1 MVSCFA
7 DFAITEPEN
16 HLSAI
21 LTFTVLSNLSIQ
33 WELVN
38 NMPLAESIT
47 TAEELYKEWF
57 NF

>member
-21 LTFTVLSNLSIQ
+21 LTFTKLSNLSIQ

-47 TAEELYKEWF
+47 TAEELY
-57 NF
+57 